1 MKQMNAL
8 PMCRDVVFK
17 EKKTEVNLKGESAAI
32 AFQLFAT
39 RELTDKKSPLAV
51 VLTESRNGTK
61 TSTHTHMLERR
72 NRSHEQ
78 LHNNESRW
86 SWHMPKFLLC
96 GFGSKDG
103 RCSHRFVLCRAS
115 NEAQKL

>member
-8 PMCRDVVFK
+8 PMCRDVAFT
-17 EKKTEVNLKGESAAI
+17 EKKIEVNLKEESAAI

-51 VLTESRNGTK
+51 VLTELWNGTK
-61 TSTHTHMLERR
+61 ISTHMHMLERR
-72 NRSHEQ
+72 NRSNEQ

-86 SWHMPKFLLC
+86 S
-96 GFGSKDG
+96 
-103 RCSHRFVLCRAS
+103 
-115 NEAQKL
+115 